1 MTTPP
6 TPFALV
12 LRNHLTHWGT
22 QHFEHGWT
30 DGEHGWV
37 LDKALA
43 HRNLFD
49 PAWTAYVEGRRHRW
63 FHALNSSQA
72 FAVNLFA
79 PLAAHPALA
88 VDVWCELVPHGSA
101 VPPER
106 VEVRFERDSRDLGCA
121 EMLGESRRPTQ
132 VDVVLEATWPGR
144 ASAFVLVEVKLAETG
159 FGACRG
165 PSDPTRNPT
174 VHPCHDFTAVQANP
188 DERCWLAALEGRRY
202 WALMAAPGGFAPAGD
217 ERGRCPFQGGLYQL
231 LRGWALA
238 AALRQRGHAASVG
251 ACVHPRNTAVG
262 QLPVPIA
269 GRGEVTAAYDALA
282 EEHLVRVDPGA
293 LVARC
298 APVQGADWADYMRER
313 YLLA

>member
-1 MTTPP
+1 
-6 TPFALV
+6 
-12 LRNHLTHWGT
+12 
-22 QHFEHGWT
+22 
-30 DGEHGWV
+30 
-37 LDKALA
+37 
-43 HRNLFD
+43 
-49 PAWTAYVEGRRHRW
+49 
-63 FHALNSSQA
+63 
-72 FAVNLFA
+72 
-79 PLAAHPALA
+79 
-88 VDVWCELVPHGSA
+88 
-101 VPPER
+101 
-106 VEVRFERDSRDLGCA
+106 
-121 EMLGESRRPTQ
+121 MLGESRRPTQ